1 MDRPSRMPGAFIL
14 ALLLGRCN
22 HEARVSFISPQ
33 THYDVRLIGQGQVR
47 LVGQGK
53 MSLVGQGH
61 VHRLMIRHL
70 YLRSG
75 VQFPVSAVL
84 KNNLQRLDRPRQ
96 YCEQQRYFLKS
107 NASAERRI
115 YSRLP

>member
-33 THYDVRLIGQGQVR
+33 THYDVRLIGQGQESLVGQGQVR

-70 YLRSG
+70 ICGPAFGFR
-75 VQFPVSAVL
+75 
-84 KNNLQRLDRPRQ
+84 
-96 YCEQQRYFLKS
+96 
-107 NASAERRI
+107 
-115 YSRLP
+115 